1 MNKQIVDQH
10 RTLEHTLE
18 HRVFKMKIFVG
29 LHSSKNSKCTIS
41 YLVNRTGTENAVNL
55 TGAPTI

>member
-1 MNKQIVDQH
+1 MNKQIVDQQYYS
-10 RTLEHTLE
+10 TLE